1 MARQGYAQFIKAAKS
16 FDGSFA
22 ILQQH
27 APAPVGLFLL
37 NDKQDLVPL
46 PVGGDART
54 LADILA
60 IAVVNEADDGFKG
73 CLKMETSV
81 FQQTGAKL
89 GASLMLS

>member
-22 ILQQH
+22 ILEQH

-37 NDKQDLVPL
+37 
-46 PVGGDART
+46 
-54 LADILA
+54 
-60 IAVVNEADDGFKG
+60 NEADDGFKG

-89 GASLMLS
+89 GAGLMLS